1 MTEAFSVKVEVECA
15 SCILHRGYLQIIGAT
30 KNPSVQFKTMSAL
43 TQLLA
48 QEFNPSATPAL
59 LGTKRDRIVKK
70 IVGISDPYA
79 KRKQLSN
86 QKALETLPQV
96 EKLVLNEKT
105 DTSRFRIACLCSIV
119 GNTMEFDIPGH
130 TFRYD
135 DMETLVKRAELDLA
149 IDDISKIF
157 NLSKKARKIMFLADN
172 AGEIVFDMLLV
183 REFKKLGANV
193 IVGVKGGPVLNDAT
207 IEDARYVGMDEVA
220 NDVVTTGADA
230 VGLIPEECS
239 EEFLTLYR
247 SSDMIIAKGMGHVE
261 TLTEFDL
268 ISPHALLLRTKCN
281 PVANFFDVE
290 RNKNVAKLVP

>member
-1 MTEAFSVKVEVECA
+1 MKVEVECA
-15 SCILHRGYLQIIGAT
+15 SCILHRGYSQIIEAT
-30 KNPSVQFKTMSAL
+30 QNPSVQFRTMSAL

-48 QEFNPSATPAL
+48 EEFNPSATPAL
-59 LGTKRDRIVKK
+59 LGTKRDRIVKR

-96 EKLVLNEKT
+96 ERLVLNEKT
-105 DTSRFRIACLCSIV
+105 AASRFRLACLCAIV

-130 TFRYD
+130 TFSYD
-135 DMETLVKRAELDLA
+135 DMETLVKRAELDLV

-157 NLSKKARKIMFLADN
+157 NLSKNARKIMFLTDN

-183 REFKKLGANV
+183 RELKKLGANV

-207 IEDARYVGMDEVA
+207 IEDAKYVGMNEIAD
-220 NDVVTTGADA
+220 DVVTTGTDA

-281 PVANFFDVE
+281 PVANFLNVQ